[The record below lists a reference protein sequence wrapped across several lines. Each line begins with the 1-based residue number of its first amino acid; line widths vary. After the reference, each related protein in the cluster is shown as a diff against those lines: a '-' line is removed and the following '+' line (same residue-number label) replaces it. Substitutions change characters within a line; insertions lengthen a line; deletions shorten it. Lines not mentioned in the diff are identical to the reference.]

1 MTVFKNLLTITSQ
14 RTAQNQHMKFTLL
27 GPARNLKSHKYNI
40 GRKII
45 CQIKMLFIFQS
56 KLICKHD
63 FKKIRFFFNFQEQL
77 RLICFY
83 YLNLKKYVNLLQPHV
98 HNVTKNYGIHVC
110 NSHLCLGTSQ
120 HRHENNITN

>member
-63 FKKIRFFFNFQEQL
+63 FKKIRFFFKFSRATQ
-77 RLICFY
+77 I
-83 YLNLKKYVNLLQPHV
+83 NLLLLPQFKEICESIAA
-98 HNVTKNYGIHVC
+98 TCTQC
-110 NSHLCLGTSQ
+110 NKKLWNTCM
-120 HRHENNITN
+120 